1 MLALHHDWFLL
12 LSAMALL
19 GVFHDTV
26 LHVSILLFLAVAD
39 SSGGRITFGMYE
51 YSGDWLLWELG
62 SWVLNCSCTW
72 CIKKMSINLDALFF
86 LKCSGIRCVIIS
98 FPMFIWGFVSSLIG
112 TNPWLGTPRN
122 PFSTSR
128 ICGGASSGAAVCV
141 GSNVVDFAIGKDFS
155 LQCCQVPEFEFSV
168 FLFATLQSFSTS
180 QKVSSVF
187 ASQKWSWRR
196 GIIILQRTYPYVRI
210 GNC

>member
-1 MLALHHDWFLL
+1 
-12 LSAMALL
+12 
-19 GVFHDTV
+19 
-26 LHVSILLFLAVAD
+26 
-39 SSGGRITFGMYE
+39 
-51 YSGDWLLWELG
+51 
-62 SWVLNCSCTW
+62 
-72 CIKKMSINLDALFF
+72 MSINLDALFF

-112 TNPWLGTPRN
+112 TNPWLGTPKN

-168 FLFATLQSFSTS
+168 SCLQLSKVLALLRKFALFLHHKSE
-180 QKVSSVF
+180 V
-187 ASQKWSWRR
+187 
-196 GIIILQRTYPYVRI
+196 GEE
-210 GNC
+210 G